1 MSVMMILRIPVDPAA
16 MERATEEHREM
27 FLGVAEYAKQNG
39 ATHHEFWAGDGEVL
53 AVDEW
58 ESPEAFREFFETKGA
73 EIGQLM
79 STAGAQ
85 QPDEPRFYRKLSLGD
100 EF

>member
-1 MSVMMILRIPVDPAA
+1 MILRIPVDPDAMRGAA
-16 MERATEEHREM
+16 ESQRET
-27 FLGVAEYAKQNG
+27 FLAIADHSKANG
-39 ATHHEFWAGDGEVL
+39 AIHHEFWAGEGEVL

-58 ESPEAFREFFETKGA
+58 ESPEAFQAFFEAKGA

-79 STAGAQ
+79 AAAGAGEAT
-85 QPDEPRFYRKLSLGD
+85 PSFYTKMPMGD